1 MRDVVIVDSVRT
13 GLAKSFRGTF
23 NLTRPDDMVAHCID
37 ALLDRNS
44 QIDPAEVEDVIVG
57 AASQTGEQGGNIAR
71 LAVILSRLPVTTAG
85 STISRACSSGLNSIA
100 FAANQIASGCSD
112 IMIAGGVESISA
124 GTRQTPGKSQQHPTI
139 LEKSPD
145 IFMAMGNTAEV
156 VARRYNVS
164 REYQDEF
171 SLESQKRTAAA
182 QQAGLFTDEIIPMQ
196 TKWQKVINKET
207 KETEIVDGVCDS
219 DECNRP
225 ETTLEGLAKLPPAF
239 EENGTVTAGN
249 ASQLSD
255 GASMTL
261 VMSAERAAQLGL
273 EPKAYFRGWTVAGC
287 EPDEMGI
294 GPVFAIPK
302 LLKANNLTINDI
314 DLVELNEAFASQCV
328 YSRDRLEI
336 DPEIYNVNGG
346 SISIGH
352 PFGMTGSRL
361 LGTWC
366 ESFSVVTRSTALSA
380 CASVAV
386 WAQRDSLKPAK
397 LTPSI
402 RA

>member
-37 ALLDRNS
+37 ALLDRN
-44 QIDPAEVEDVIVG
+44 QNLDPQEVEDVIVG
-57 AASQTGEQGGNIAR
+57 AASQIGEQGGNLAR
-71 LAVILSRLPVTTAG
+71 LAVILSRLPVTTSG

-112 IMIAGGVESISA
+112 VMIAGGVESISA
-124 GTRQTPGKSQQHPTI
+124 GQRQEPGKSQPHPTI
-139 LEKSPD
+139 REKSPA

-156 VARRYNVS
+156 VARRYNIS

-182 QQAGLFTDEIIPMQ
+182 QQAGLFDDEIMPMA
-196 TKWQKVINKET
+196 TKWNKVVNKET
-207 KETEIVDGVCDS
+207 GETEVVDGVCVG

-225 ETTLEGLAKLPPAF
+225 ETTLEGLAKLKPAF
-239 EENGTVTAGN
+239 EEDGTVTAGN

-273 EPKAYFRGWTVAGC
+273 EPMAYFRGWTVAGC

-294 GPVFAIPK
+294 GPVFAVPK
-302 LLKANNLTINDI
+302 LLERTGLTMNDI
-314 DLVELNEAFASQCV
+314 DLVELNEAFASQCL
-328 YSRDRLEI
+328 YCRDTLEI

-361 LGTWC
+361 TGHIVRELKRREKKYGIVSMC
-366 ESFSVVTRSTALSA
+366 IGGGMGAAGLFES
-380 CASVAV
+380 C
-386 WAQRDSLKPAK
+386 
-397 LTPSI
+397 
-402 RA
+402 

>member
-1 MRDVVIVDSVRT
+1 
-13 GLAKSFRGTF
+13 
-23 NLTRPDDMVAHCID
+23 
-37 ALLDRNS
+37 
-44 QIDPAEVEDVIVG
+44 
-57 AASQTGEQGGNIAR
+57 
-71 LAVILSRLPVTTAG
+71 
-85 STISRACSSGLNSIA
+85 CSSGLNSIA

-182 QQAGLFTDEIIPMQ
+182 QQAGLFADEIIPMQ

-207 KETEIVDGVCDS
+207 KESEIVDGVCDS

-225 ETTLEGLAKLPPAF
+225 ETTIEGLAKLPPAF

-361 LGTWC
+361 TGHLVRELQRRNKKYGIVSMC
-366 ESFSVVTRSTALSA
+366 IGGGMGAAGLFEA
-380 CASVAV
+380 C
-386 WAQRDSLKPAK
+386 
-397 LTPSI
+397 
-402 RA
+402 